1 MSHGERLPD
10 WLSCFPQKLD
20 CYAADDCFLRGWAIL
35 TQLHRQEI
43 LPLERLWA
51 LGSVLFKADTVLR
64 GNGVRGIRFLQ
75 DHGYEIRAV
84 REVAFSERR
93 VEQFWHYS
101 LGRLSRERVDLLKRL
116 QTISPSLYLIVESRG
131 EGGCLPCSLRVTE
144 LKGQVELA
152 RRHTGSLRFAM
163 GDPQSA
169 FFNFVHTA
177 DEPSDLIR
185 ELGLLFDVT
194 QRRDLILEVI
204 SGSSPDAEGLYK
216 RLTARGR
223 HSDLDFSR
231 AVGRVLGQVV
241 AVEGLSNTEREDLF
255 AVTNQL
261 RETGYASWLRLRHS
275 LLAKGIQV
283 DDIDD
288 MVIAGGLVMIK
299 QKSITQEFP
308 SCEARHWESHR
319 PVLNAFL

>member
-10 WLSCFPQKLD
+10 WLSCFPEKLA
-20 CYAADDCFLRGWAIL
+20 CYATDACFLRGWAIL

-75 DHGYEIRAV
+75 DHGYEIRAA
-84 REVAFSERR
+84 REVAFSESR

-101 LGRLSRERVDLLKRL
+101 LGRLSRERVELLKRL

-131 EGGCLPCSLRVTE
+131 GVGCLPCSLRVTE

-177 DEPSDLIR
+177 DEPSDLVR
-185 ELGLLFDVT
+185 ELGLLFDVA

-204 SGSSPDAEGLYK
+204 SGSSPDVEGLYE
-216 RLTARGR
+216 RLLARGR

-231 AVGRVLGQVV
+231 AVSRVLGLVV
-241 AVEGLSNTEREDLF
+241 ADEGLSNTERERFF
-255 AVTNQL
+255 AVASRL
-261 RETGYASWLRLRHS
+261 RDMDYASWLRLRRS

-283 DDIDD
+283 DDIDA
-288 MVIAGGLVMIK
+288 MVIAGGLVTMK
-299 QKSITQEFP
+299 QKSITQAFP
-308 SCEARHWESHR
+308 SCEARHWENHR
-319 PVLNAFL
+319 PLLNTIL